1 MEAARPQ
8 AMNNEE
14 ALALLEHEL
23 SGYRDIAYV
32 DLVSQVSKGPFV
44 FERVGASGV
53 TYQIE
58 IEIIWDVRPS
68 QNIHVFGSI
77 DDGGFWSS
85 FSPLNRGF
93 LKTPDGSFVGE

>member
-1 MEAARPQ
+1 
-8 AMNNEE
+8 MNNEE

-32 DLVSQVSKGPFV
+32 DLVSQVSKGPFTS
-44 FERVGASGV
+44 ERVGASGV

-58 IEIIWDVRPS
+58 IEIIWDGPAGG
-68 QNIHVFGSI
+68 NIHVFGAI
-77 DDGGFWSS
+77 DDGGWWSS

-93 LKTPDGSFVGE
+93 LKAPDGSFVGE